1 LRESPKTPLLP
12 REVEVEARAD
22 AALIKGLMR
31 RTHHGG
37 PPWTWRSGRG
47 FPHTTSAVQ
56 MLNVS
61 GLRGWIRTIFT
72 TLRVSVH
79 RA

>member
-1 LRESPKTPLLP
+1 MGRADGSQHDERGQEVVRRIAAGKIIGAASLTLP
-12 REVEVEARAD
+12 R
-22 AALIKGLMR
+22 
-31 RTHHGG
+31 
-37 PPWTWRSGRG
+37 
-47 FPHTTSAVQ
+47 TT